1 MQRLISRLALASAT
15 AGGVVLVALVVMT
28 CASIVGRALI
38 DFGLGPVTGDFELV
52 EAGIAFAVF
61 AFLPLCQL
69 RAGHATVDVFT
80 SALPDGTNRVLLA
93 VWECVAA
100 LALALIAWRLGA
112 GLVQKVGNGETTF
125 LLQFPIWWAYAACSV
140 PATVAVIVAAWSAA
154 DRVRAAFTGHDTRP
168 IGGESV
174 H

>member
-1 MQRLISRLALASAT
+1 MQRVISTLALASAG
-15 AGGVVLVALVVMT
+15 AGGLVLVVLVVMT

-80 SALPDGTNRVLLA
+80 SALSDRFNRILLA
-93 VWECVAA
+93 IWEVVA
-100 LALALIAWRLGA
+100 LIALALIAWRLLA
-112 GLVQKVGNGETTF
+112 GLTQKVDNGETTF

-140 PATVAVIVAAWSAA
+140 PAVVAVIVAAWSAA
-154 DRVRAAFTGHDTRP
+154 DRVRAVFTGHDTRP
-168 IGGESV
+168 IGGEGV